1 MKGTVVSR
9 ANRVTALCLVVLG
22 LALSAC
28 GGSSD
33 SAAPVEPAKITKLAG
48 DVNQITLTADA
59 AKRIDVKT
67 AAVKSEGGDTVIPYS
82 AVLYDP
88 DGATWTYTN
97 PKPLVFVRADITVK
111 NITGERAILTK
122 GPAPGTAVVTLGATE
137 LWGVEYGGI
146 EED

>member
-1 MKGTVVSR
+1 VKGTVVSR

-33 SAAPVEPAKITKLAG
+33 GAAPVGPAQITKLAG
-48 DVNQITLTADA
+48 GVNQITLTADA
-59 AKRIDVKT
+59 ARRIDVKT
-67 AAVKSEGGDTVIPYS
+67 AAVESQGGDTVIPYS

-97 PKPLVFVRADITVK
+97 PEPLVFVRADITVK
-111 NITGERAILTK
+111 SIAGERAILTK
-122 GPAPGTAVVTLGATE
+122 GPAAGTAVVTLGATE

>member
-1 MKGTVVSR
+1 MKGTVVRR
-9 ANRVTALCLVVLG
+9 AKLVVVLGLVVLG

-28 GGSSD
+28 GGSSEN
-33 SAAPVEPAKITKLAG
+33 AAPPAPAQVTKLAG
-48 DVNQITLTADA
+48 GANQITLTADA

-67 AAVKSEGGDTVIPYS
+67 AAAESDGGNTVIPYS

-97 PKPLVFVRADITVK
+97 PKPLVYVRADITVDR
-111 NITGERAILTK
+111 IDGSRAILAK
-122 GPAPGTAVVTLGATE
+122 GPAPGTAVVTVGATE

>member
-1 MKGTVVSR
+1 VKGIVMRR
-9 ANRVTALCLVVLG
+9 ANRVTALGLVVLG

-33 SAAPVEPAKITKLAG
+33 SATPVQPAQVTKLAG
-48 DVNQITLTADA
+48 GVSQITLTADA

-67 AAVKSEGGDTVIPYS
+67 AAVKSDGGNTVIPYS

-111 NITGERAILTK
+111 SIAGERAILTK

>member
-67 AAVKSEGGDTVIPYS
+67 AAVKSAGGDTVIPYS

-111 NITGERAILTK
+111 SITGERAILTK

>member
-1 MKGTVVSR
+1 VKGIVMRR
-9 ANRVTALCLVVLG
+9 ANRVTALGLVVLG

-33 SAAPVEPAKITKLAG
+33 SATPVQPAQVTKLAG
-48 DVNQITLTADA
+48 GVSQITLTADA
-59 AKRIDVKT
+59 AKRIDVKS
-67 AAVKSEGGDTVIPYS
+67 AAVKSDGGNTVIPYS

-111 NITGERAILTK
+111 SIAGERAILTK

>member
-1 MKGTVVSR
+1 MRR
-9 ANRVTALCLVVLG
+9 ANRATALGLVVLG

-28 GGSSD
+28 GGSSNT
-33 SAAPVEPAKITKLAG
+33 AAPVEPAKLTKLAG
-48 DVNQITLTADA
+48 GVSQITLTADA

-67 AAVKSEGGDTVIPYS
+67 AAVESDGGNTVIPYS
-82 AVLYDP
+82 AVLYYP

-97 PKPLVFVRADITVK
+97 PKKLVFVRADITVK
-111 NITGERAILTK
+111 SIAGDRAILTK

-146 EED
+146 QED

>member
-1 MKGTVVSR
+1 VKGTVVSR
-9 ANRVTALCLVVLG
+9 ANRVTALCIVILG

-33 SAAPVEPAKITKLAG
+33 SAAPVEPAKLTKLAG
-48 DVNQITLTADA
+48 GVNQITLTADA

-67 AAVKSEGGDTVIPYS
+67 AAVKSDGGDTVIPYS

-111 NITGERAILTK
+111 SITGERAILTK

>member
-1 MKGTVVSR
+1 M
-9 ANRVTALCLVVLG
+9 
-22 LALSAC
+22 
-28 GGSSD
+28 
-33 SAAPVEPAKITKLAG
+33 
-48 DVNQITLTADA
+48 TADA

-67 AAVKSEGGDTVIPYS
+67 AAVKSDGGDTVIPYS

-111 NITGERAILTK
+111 NITGESAILTK

>member
-1 MKGTVVSR
+1 MRR
-9 ANRVTALCLVVLG
+9 ANRVTALGLVVLG

-33 SAAPVEPAKITKLAG
+33 SATPVQPAQVTKLAG
-48 DVNQITLTADA
+48 GVSQITLTADA

-67 AAVKSEGGDTVIPYS
+67 AAVKSDGGNTVIPYS

-111 NITGERAILTK
+111 SIAGERAILTK

>member
-1 MKGTVVSR
+1 VKGIVMRR
-9 ANRVTALCLVVLG
+9 ANRATALGLVVLG

-33 SAAPVEPAKITKLAG
+33 TAAPVEPAKLAKLAG
-48 DVNQITLTADA
+48 GVSQITLTADA

-67 AAVKSEGGDTVIPYS
+67 AAVESDGGNTVIPYS

-97 PKPLVFVRADITVK
+97 PKKLVFVRADITVK
-111 NITGERAILTK
+111 SIAGDRAILTK

-146 EED
+146 QED

>member
-1 MKGTVVSR
+1 VKGIVVTR
-9 ANRVTALCLVVLG
+9 ANRAIALGLVVLG

-33 SAAPVEPAKITKLAG
+33 SAAPPAPAQITKLAG
-48 DVNQITLTADA
+48 GVNQIKLTADA

-67 AAVKSEGGDTVIPYS
+67 AAAESDGGNTVIPYS

-97 PKPLVFVRADITVK
+97 PKPLVYVRADITVQS
-111 NITGERAILTK
+111 IDGERAILTK
-122 GPAPGTAVVTLGATE
+122 GPAPGTSVVTIGATE

>member
-1 MKGTVVSR
+1 MKGTVVRR

-48 DVNQITLTADA
+48 GVNQITLTADA

-67 AAVKSEGGDTVIPYS
+67 AAVESDGGNTVIPYS

-111 NITGERAILTK
+111 SIAGERAILTK

>member
-1 MKGTVVSR
+1 VKGTVVSR

-48 DVNQITLTADA
+48 DVSQITLTADA

-67 AAVKSEGGDTVIPYS
+67 AAVKSDGGDTVIPYS

-111 NITGERAILTK
+111 SITGERAILTK

>member
-1 MKGTVVSR
+1 VRR
-9 ANRVTALCLVVLG
+9 ANGVTVLGLVVLG

-28 GGSSD
+28 GGSS
-33 SAAPVEPAKITKLAG
+33 AAPGPSEPAHITKLAG
-48 DVNQITLTADA
+48 GRIEITLTADA

-67 AAVKSEGGDTVIPYS
+67 ALAERAGGNIVIPYS

-88 DGATWTYTN
+88 DGATWTYTS
-97 PKPLVFVRADITVK
+97 PKPLEFVRADITVK
-111 NITGERAILTK
+111 SITGERAILTK
-122 GPAPGTAVVTLGATE
+122 GPAPGTAVVTIGATE